1 MPTSILE
8 KILNSAAEQ
17 FTRFGFKT
25 ITMDDI
31 ARHAGV
37 SKKTLYQHF
46 ETKLDIIVA
55 AVTHFH
61 TMKFERCLQHIK
73 KASNAVEAMVLVTDD
88 IQKMHQ
94 EINPIALL
102 ELQKYYTE
110 AFLMFKKTLLE
121 KDLET
126 IKQNLQQG
134 IEEGL
139 YRSDMNIDVMAF
151 FRLEFTLW
159 LLQSSNAINH
169 LSNAFYSIE
178 RELLDHFMYGIVTEK
193 GRQLYDNYKKIQ
205 A

>member
-1 MPTSILE
+1 MLMSILD
-8 KILNSAAEQ
+8 KILNSAAQQ

-46 ETKLDIIVA
+46 ETKVEIIVA

-61 TMKFERCLQHIK
+61 TQKFERCLQHIK
-73 KASNAVEAMVLVTDD
+73 IATNAVEAMVLVTND
-88 IQKMHQ
+88 IQQMHQ

-110 AFLMFKKTLLE
+110 AFLMFKKTLLV
-121 KDLET
+121 KDLEI

-139 YRSDMNIDVMAF
+139 YRSDMHIEVMAF

-169 LSNAFYSIE
+169 LNNAFFSIE

-193 GRQLYDNYKKIQ
+193 GRLLYDNYKKIQ

>member
-1 MPTSILE
+1 MSILD

-46 ETKLDIIVA
+46 ETKVEIIVA

-61 TMKFERCLQHIK
+61 TQKYKRCLQHIK
-73 KASNAVEAMVLVTDD
+73 IATNAVEAMVLVTND

-110 AFLMFKKTLLE
+110 AFLMFKQTLLE

-134 IEEGL
+134 IEEGF

-159 LLQSSNAINH
+159 LLQSTNAINQ
-169 LSNAFYSIE
+169 LSNAFFSIE
-178 RELLDHFMYGIVTEK
+178 KELLDHFMYGIVTEK
-193 GRQLYDNYKKIQ
+193 GRLLYDNLKKTQ

>member
-1 MPTSILE
+1 
-8 KILNSAAEQ
+8 
-17 FTRFGFKT
+17 
-25 ITMDDI
+25 
-31 ARHAGV
+31 
-37 SKKTLYQHF
+37 
-46 ETKLDIIVA
+46 
-55 AVTHFH
+55 
-61 TMKFERCLQHIK
+61 
-73 KASNAVEAMVLVTDD
+73 
-88 IQKMHQ
+88 MHQ

>member
-1 MPTSILE
+1 MTILD

-46 ETKLDIIVA
+46 ETKLEIIVA

-61 TMKFERCLQHIK
+61 TIKYERCLQHMQA
-73 KASNAVEAMVLVTDD
+73 ASNAVEAMVLVTND

-94 EINPIALL
+94 EINPSALL
-102 ELQKYYTE
+102 ELQKYYTD
-110 AFLMFKKTLLE
+110 AFLMFKKSLLE

-126 IKQNLQQG
+126 IKQNLEQG
-134 IEEGL
+134 IQEGL
-139 YRSDMNIDVMAF
+139 YRSAINVEIMAH

-159 LLQSSNAINH
+159 LLQSSNTINH
-169 LSNAFYSIE
+169 LSSAFFSIE
-178 RELLDHFMYGIVTEK
+178 KELLDHFMYGIVTEK
-193 GRQLYDNYKKIQ
+193 GRLLYENYKKIQ

>member
-1 MPTSILE
+1 MSILD

-46 ETKLDIIVA
+46 ETKVEIIVA

-61 TMKFERCLQHIK
+61 TQKYERCLQHIK
-73 KASNAVEAMVLVTDD
+73 IATNAVEAMVLVTND

-110 AFLMFKKTLLE
+110 AFLMFKQTLLE

-134 IEEGL
+134 IEEGF

-159 LLQSSNAINH
+159 LLQSSNAINQ
-169 LSNAFYSIE
+169 LSNAFFSIE
-178 RELLDHFMYGIVTEK
+178 KELLDHFMYGIVTEK
-193 GRQLYDNYKKIQ
+193 GRLLYDNLKKTQ